1 MTNTYFNEVFDSG
14 VAVGEKRGAKK
25 AWDEAKREFG
35 KSLLRIY
42 QPDYVLLKIGYSL
55 PEIDALKAE
64 LGAELELVELF

>member
-1 MTNTYFNEVFDSG
+1 MTSTYFNEVFDSG

-25 AWDEAKREFG
+25 AWNEAKREFG

-42 QPDYVLLKIGYSL
+42 QPDCVLLQIGYNL

-64 LGAELELVELF
+64 LDAELAMAQ